1 MPKSKKGHRLLGEI
15 GVDLG
20 YLNERAVLKAVRRQ
34 ERLAEKDRLLI
45 GQILLQSGDLTELE
59 LDRILNYQRSEKNDN
74 WD

>member
-1 MPKSKKGHRLLGEI
+1 MFGEI

-20 YLNERAVLKAVRRQ
+20 YFNERAVLKAVRRQ

-59 LDRILNYQRSEKNDN
+59 LDRILNYQQSRKFENGND